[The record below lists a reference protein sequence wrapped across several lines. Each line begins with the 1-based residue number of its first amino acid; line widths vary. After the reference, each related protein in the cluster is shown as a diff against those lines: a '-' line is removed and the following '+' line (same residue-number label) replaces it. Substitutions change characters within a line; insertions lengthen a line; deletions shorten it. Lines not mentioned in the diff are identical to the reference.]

1 MTRSILLY
9 FRSQLRYQY
18 NKFLIIPILA
28 SDSSS
33 GSSGS
38 SDKNDDEEDD
48 EEEDAAKKVDD
59 DDAGTKTENAVEGE
73 DTMKNLRKTFA
84 GIFGDIN

>member
-1 MTRSILLY
+1 MMDICI
-9 FRSQLRYQY
+9 FRTLS
-18 NKFLIIPILA
+18 FSA

-33 GSSGS
+33 GSSGAS
-38 SDKNDDEEDD
+38 SDKNEATGDEATTTGEAKDSTNNGS
-48 EEEDAAKKVDD
+48 AAEP
-59 DDAGTKTENAVEGE
+59 GTAVEGE